1 MKQINSDKAPAAIGP
16 YSQAIMAEG
25 VAIYVSGQL
34 PIDRKTG
41 KFAGDTIESQTK
53 QSIENVKVILAEAG
67 YTLQDVVKSTVL
79 LKDIKDFAAMNGV
92 YAEYFKGICPARAA
106 FQVAALP
113 MDALV
118 EVEVVAVKK

>member
-1 MKQINSDKAPAAIGP
+1 MKITKIDLLFCEPVEDAWQPAFCRVYTDAGIYGDGEIALSYAPVTNAA
-16 YSQAIMAEG
+16 
-25 VAIYVSGQL
+25 
-34 PIDRKTG
+34 
-41 KFAGDTIESQTK
+41 
-53 QSIENVKVILAEAG
+53 
-67 YTLQDVVKSTVL
+67 L

-92 YAEYFKGICPARAA
+92 YGEYFKGICPARAA